1 MTRLYRIAPVAM
13 MGFAAGGVSLMTGLL
28 AAHWLGLTVAF
39 LTESKR

>member
-1 MTRLYRIAPVAM
+1 MTKLYRIAPIATA
-13 MGFAAGGVSLMTGLL
+13 GFVAGGLSLMTGLL